1 MDRYNGTA
9 QHVNGKDQIGKLN
22 EYLSISTEIKDRNG
36 NHAKIFYDKM

>member
-9 QHVNGKDQIGKLN
+9 QHVNGKDQIEKLN